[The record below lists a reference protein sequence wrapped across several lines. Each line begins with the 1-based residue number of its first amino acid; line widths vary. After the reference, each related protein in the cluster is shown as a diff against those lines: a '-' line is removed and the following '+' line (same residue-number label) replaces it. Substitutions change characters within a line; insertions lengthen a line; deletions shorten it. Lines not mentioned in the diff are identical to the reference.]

1 VNRNVNPTATLSTVE
16 RSPGRLM
23 LGTVQFGMPYGVANR
38 TGQPGYA
45 EVVRIVAT
53 AVEGGVR
60 WFDTAAAYGSSEE
73 VLGRA
78 LGELKLR
85 DAVTVVTKI
94 APLSTEEVADPV
106 LARAAIER
114 SVEQSRQRLG
124 LERLP
129 VVLFH
134 READAAHLEV
144 LDELRVRGVVERVG
158 VSCDNPAGGA
168 LGLIADRRVA
178 ALQIPANL
186 LDRRHLASGLLPR
199 AASRGVFLFVRS
211 AFLQGLLVMPED
223 EIPSHLRAV
232 LPARSWLESIA
243 QEAGMT
249 LAELAVR
256 FLQSQPGVTS
266 VLCGVETVAQ
276 MRENLRIADHGP
288 LPEDLLARLMG
299 WSPELPE
306 ALVTPSAWAGLAM
319 PLA

>member
-1 VNRNVNPTATLSTVE
+1 MNLPATRSTAE
-16 RSPGRLM
+16 PSPGRLM

-38 TGQPGYA
+38 TGQPEYA

-78 LGELKLR
+78 LSELKLR

-94 APLSTEEVADPV
+94 APLSAEDVADPV
-106 LARAAIER
+106 LARSAIER
-114 SVEQSRQRLG
+114 SVERSRLQLG

-144 LDELRVRGVVERVG
+144 LDELRGRGVVERVG
-158 VSCDNPAGGA
+158 VSCDNPPGGA
-168 LGLIADRRVA
+168 LGRVVDGRVA

-186 LDRRHLASGLLPR
+186 VDRRHLSSGLLPQ
-199 AASRGVFLFVRS
+199 AASRGVLVLVRS
-211 AFLQGLLVMPED
+211 AFLQGLLVMPE
-223 EIPSHLRAV
+223 EQIPSHLRGV
-232 LPARSWLESIA
+232 LPARSWLEGIA
-243 QEAGMT
+243 QESGMT

-256 FLQSQPGVTS
+256 FLQSQQGVTS

-276 MRENLRIADHGP
+276 MRENLRIADQGP
-288 LPEDLLARLMG
+288 LPRDLLSRLMS

-306 ALVTPSAWAGLAM
+306 ALVTPSAWPGLAM

>member
-1 VNRNVNPTATLSTVE
+1 MNLPATRSTAE
-16 RSPGRLM
+16 PSPGRLM

-38 TGQPGYA
+38 TGQPEYA

-78 LGELKLR
+78 LSELKLR
-85 DAVTVVTKI
+85 DVVTVVTKI
-94 APLSTEEVADPV
+94 APMSAEDVADSV
-106 LARAAIER
+106 LARAVIER

-144 LDELRVRGVVERVG
+144 LDELRGRGVVERVG
-158 VSCDNPAGGA
+158 VSCDNPPVGA
-168 LGLIADRRVA
+168 LGLVEDWRVA

-186 LDRRHLASGLLPR
+186 LDRRHLVSGLLPR
-199 AASRGVFLFVRS
+199 AASRSVLVFVRS
-211 AFLQGLLVMPED
+211 AFLQGLLVMPE
-223 EIPSHLRAV
+223 EQVPGHLRGV
-232 LPARSWLESIA
+232 LPARKCLESVA
-243 QEAGMT
+243 REAGMT
-249 LAELAVR
+249 VAELALR

-266 VLCGVETVAQ
+266 VLCGVETASQ
-276 MRENLRIADHGP
+276 MRENLRIADQGP
-288 LPEDLLARLMG
+288 LPEDLLARLMS

-306 ALVTPSAWAGLAM
+306 ALVTPSAWPGLAM

>member
-1 VNRNVNPTATLSTVE
+1 MNREISLPGNLSTVE

-38 TGQPGYA
+38 TGQPEYA

-53 AVEGGVR
+53 AVEGGVC

-78 LGELKLR
+78 LRELKLR

-94 APLSTEEVADPV
+94 APLSAEDVADPV

-114 SVEQSRQRLG
+114 SVERSRQRLG

-134 READAAHLEV
+134 READAAHLAV
-144 LDELRVRGVVERVG
+144 LDELRGQGVVEGVG
-158 VSCDNPAGGA
+158 VSCDNPPGGA
-168 LGLIADRRVA
+168 VELVADRRVA

-186 LDRRHLASGLLPR
+186 LDRRHLVSGLLKL
-199 AASRGVFLFVRS
+199 AASRGVLVFVRS
-211 AFLQGLLVMPED
+211 AFLQGLLVMPE
-223 EIPSHLRAV
+223 EQVPGHLRGV
-232 LPARSWLESIA
+232 LPARKWLEGVA
-243 QEAGMT
+243 REAGMT
-249 LAELAVR
+249 VGELAVR
-256 FLQSQPGVTS
+256 FLRSQRGVTS

-276 MRENLRIADHGP
+276 MQENLRMAARGP
-288 LPEDLLARLMG
+288 LPGDVLARLMS